1 MTGQLD
7 RIEWKLDQLL
17 QMVRGASQDAPLPE
31 KKYDNETAMVM
42 SRLHGMTMK
51 QHAVL
56 QMLLRGAGNQ
66 EIADRFGVSVN
77 TAKVYVRSIAKKLGT
92 HTRTETVVM
101 AMPVMQEM
109 TDTEYAV
116 MARGLPRDW
125 DASYNYERRE
135 DDPYWERYT
144 GSRVQSSDEE

>member
-42 SRLHGMTMK
+42 SKLHGMTMK

-66 EIADRFGVSVN
+66 EVADRFGVSVN
-77 TAKVYVRSIAKKLGT
+77 TSKVYVRSIAKKLGT
-92 HTRTETVVM
+92 HTRTETVVI